1 MDLQSVSTDSVMMLV
16 YPAYEAFSDLSS
28 VHQQL
33 KLVKAINTPGET
45 GVLLLKPNG
54 PI

>member
-1 MDLQSVSTDSVMMLV
+1 MSTDSVMKLV
-16 YPAYEAFSDLSS
+16 YAAYAAFSDLSS

-33 KLVKAINTPGET
+33 KLVKAINAPGET
-45 GVLLLKPNG
+45 VLLLKPNG